1 MTKRGLALF
10 AAMAFIW
17 GIPYLLIRIAVRELD
32 PGVLVFG
39 RTVPAAIIMLT
50 LVAYKK
56 QFPIMIANIKWILI
70 FAVIEFGIP
79 WYLMGTSEKHL
90 TSSITSLLICCVP
103 LFSVLGQ
110 LIRRTEHEKISQRR
124 IFGLA
129 IGIIGVAFLVGIDV
143 RGGSFGWVALL
154 LIVCVGYTVGPI
166 ILATKLNGVPGSIVI
181 AGSSAFVA
189 VCWTPWTLSHWPAH
203 ISGETWACVG
213 TLSVVC
219 TEIAFV
225 VFGALIA
232 EIGATRS
239 TVITYIN
246 TAVAVVLGVVFLS
259 EPLTAGILVGFPLVL
274 IGSIYATSSKTA
286 TAVETHN

>member
-124 IFGLA
+124 MFGLA
-129 IGIIGVAFLVGIDV
+129 IGIIGVAFLVGIV
-143 RGGSFGWVALL
+143 RRRDGGHF
-154 LIVCVGYTVGPI
+154 
-166 ILATKLNGVPGSIVI
+166 N
-181 AGSSAFVA
+181 
-189 VCWTPWTLSHWPAH
+189 H
-203 ISGETWACVG
+203 
-213 TLSVVC
+213 
-219 TEIAFV
+219 
-225 VFGALIA
+225 
-232 EIGATRS
+232 
-239 TVITYIN
+239 
-246 TAVAVVLGVVFLS
+246 LG
-259 EPLTAGILVGFPLVL
+259 
-274 IGSIYATSSKTA
+274 
-286 TAVETHN
+286 